1 MIDWQHGRWQRD
13 TDSGCPEQRIIVAGD
28 WAPIRRY
35 RDRLLSAPK
44 AVYGDLLP
52 TLRQADL
59 RIVNVETSLSDRGK
73 PIVKDG
79 PNLQGPPEA
88 VAALMC
94 VPFDV
99 GCLANNHMMDFGP
112 HALADT
118 RARLSEHGI
127 LTVGAGLSREEA
139 LAPLFITIGE
149 TRVGM
154 VNFCEGEDNTAATD
168 GPGVFG
174 WEMETVLAR
183 VRALRGSADLVLVI
197 AHAGREY
204 TPAPPP
210 YIQWAYRA
218 IVEAGADA
226 VIGHHPHVPQ
236 GIEVHRGAP
245 IVYSL
250 GNFIFY
256 QDTTAIFRRRGYL
269 LELGLKGQEL
279 SGFVLH
285 PYVIGEEGLNQLQ
298 GDEQRA
304 FWADLR
310 AVSEPLSTPNG
321 TLTLWHAYLD
331 ARGATFWREACGG
344 LVDLVAQ
351 TGLDSHTA
359 AKLRNHF
366 ITPAHRYFMVDGLT
380 RLIDGTLGD
389 APAWA
394 VELVDRWSR

>member
-1 MIDWQHGRWQRD
+1 
-13 TDSGCPEQRIIVAGD
+13 
-28 WAPIRRY
+28 
-35 RDRLLSAPK
+35 
-44 AVYGDLLP
+44 
-52 TLRQADL
+52 
-59 RIVNVETSLSDRGK
+59 
-73 PIVKDG
+73 
-79 PNLQGPPEA
+79 
-88 VAALMC
+88 
-94 VPFDV
+94 
-99 GCLANNHMMDFGP
+99 
-112 HALADT
+112 
-118 RARLSEHGI
+118 
-127 LTVGAGLSREEA
+127 
-139 LAPLFITIGE
+139 
-149 TRVGM
+149 
-154 VNFCEGEDNTAATD
+154 
-168 GPGVFG
+168 
-174 WEMETVLAR
+174 
-183 VRALRGSADLVLVI
+183 
-197 AHAGREY
+197 
-204 TPAPPP
+204 
-210 YIQWAYRA
+210 
-218 IVEAGADA
+218 
-226 VIGHHPHVPQ
+226 VPQ